1 MSTAQATMAF
11 IQQPSDADVKHESS
25 NATAVATSDVITLKR
40 RVHNTGA
47 RHGKAFGN
55 VGVVTTAYTKG
66 FAEGFVSAF
75 RD

>member
-1 MSTAQATMAF
+1 MSNSQASMSF
-11 IQQPSDADVKHESS
+11 IQQPADAEVKHE
-25 NATAVATSDVITLKR
+25 TIDATSVVTELPTLKR

-47 RHGKAFGN
+47 RHGKAFGSI
-55 VGVVTTAYTKG
+55 GVVTTAYTKG

>member
-1 MSTAQATMAF
+1 MSF
-11 IQQPSDADVKHESS
+11 IQQQPADADVKHETID
-25 NATAVATSDVITLKR
+25 AKAVVTELPTLKR
-40 RVHNTGA
+40 RVHSTGA

-55 VGVVTTAYTKG
+55 IGVVTTAYSKG

>member
-1 MSTAQATMAF
+1 MSTTQATMSF
-11 IQQPSDADVKHESS
+11 IQQPADADVKRETLD
-25 NATAVATSDVITLKR
+25 ATVVATEHVTLKR

-47 RHGKAFGN
+47 RHGKAFGSI
-55 VGVVTTAYTKG
+55 GVVTTAYTKG